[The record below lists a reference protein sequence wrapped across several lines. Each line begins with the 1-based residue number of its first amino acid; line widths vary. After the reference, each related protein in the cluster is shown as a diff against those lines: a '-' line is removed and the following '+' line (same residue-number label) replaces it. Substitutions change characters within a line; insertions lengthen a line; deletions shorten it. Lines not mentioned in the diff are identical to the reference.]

1 MFLVKN
7 IINSVTNQDIETALV
22 ICEGRENYAIDLCKV
37 FKKVFFYNRFVDPG
51 LPSNGR
57 IINNINAGVLQTSF
71 DIVISIG
78 EGANV
83 DAGYEISNKLHTSF
97 LQIKTV
103 SDFVGISRPF
113 STPKTGP
120 NQHKGVSQISMY
132 PSVESSSNICIPDIT
147 NDITNNEKD
156 LSYIGIAPVPE
167 IFMNMYL
174 GLLSEYPI
182 KVMQQTDPSCGIMID
197 TWLGNSTHLLECLR
211 AGTTVICPRTP
222 ESERLITEGRN
233 GFLYKDFRE
242 LAKLVNYVYS
252 NKESIVNVGK
262 SGQKLYS
269 EVTID
274 KKTFIRKWK
283 DVIKNTVRNI

>member
-7 IINSVTNQDIETALV
+7 IINSVTNQDIETALIV
-22 ICEGRENYAIDLCKV
+22 CDGRQNYAIDLCKV
-37 FKKVFFYNRFVDPG
+37 FKKVFFYNRFVETN
-51 LPSNGR
+51 LPSNGY
-57 IINNINAGVLQTSF
+57 IINNANAGVLQTSF

-78 EGANV
+78 EGKNV
-83 DAGYEISNKLHTSF
+83 DIGREVSKKLHVAF

-103 SDFVGISRPF
+103 SEFVGMSRPF
-113 STPKTGP
+113 STPKTGL
-120 NQHKGVSQISMY
+120 NQYKDVLQISMY
-132 PSVESSSNICIPDIT
+132 PSVESSSNICIPDIA

-156 LSYIGIAPVPE
+156 LSYIGIVPVPE

-174 GLLSEYPI
+174 GLLNKYPI
-182 KVMQQTDPSCGIMID
+182 KVMQQTDPSCGIMIC
-197 TWLGNSTHLLECLR
+197 TWLGNNTHLLECLR

-222 ESERLITEGRN
+222 ESESLIAEGRN

-242 LAKLVNYVYS
+242 LAKLMNYVYS
-252 NKESIVNVGK
+252 NKDSIVNVGK

-269 EVTID
+269 EVTVD

-283 DVIKNTVRNI
+283 DVIDNIARKI